1 MSKLTYMEKL
11 LEGVEVEWK
20 PIADIA
26 DIYGGLTGK
35 SKADFES
42 GNAKYISYKN
52 IFNNIDVDP
61 GQLELVKVSENERQ
75 HKVRYGDILFTGSS
89 EIAVEA
95 GMSSAV
101 TIDFKEPVY
110 LNSFS
115 FGVRFNDDVKL
126 MPEFSKYLFRS
137 RFMRADI
144 AKSASGVTRF
154 NVSKARFKKILV
166 PIPCPNNP
174 EKSLAIQAEIVR
186 ILDAFT
192 AMTAELTAE
201 LNMRKKQYNYYRDQ
215 LLSFEEGDFEWMTLG
230 DVTKKW
236 YSGGTPTAGKPEFY
250 EGGNIPWLRTQ
261 EVKFSDV
268 SETEVF
274 ITPAALKNSSAK
286 WIPENC
292 VIIAISG
299 ATAGRSAI
307 NKIPLTTNQH
317 CGCLEIDD
325 KKALYRYVFH
335 WVSFN
340 YENIKALGQGARGD
354 LNSTIIKNFRL
365 PVPYANDPEKSLVE
379 QARIVA
385 VLDKFDTLTTSLQ
398 EGLPR
403 EIELRQKQYEY
414 YRDLLLSF
422 PASPAGGPKSDEAA

>member
-215 LLSFEEGDFEWMTLG
+215 LLSFDEGDVEW
-230 DVTKKW
+230 
-236 YSGGTPTAGKPEFY
+236 
-250 EGGNIPWLRTQ
+250 
-261 EVKFSDV
+261 
-268 SETEVF
+268 
-274 ITPAALKNSSAK
+274 
-286 WIPENC
+286 
-292 VIIAISG
+292 
-299 ATAGRSAI
+299 
-307 NKIPLTTNQH
+307 
-317 CGCLEIDD
+317 
-325 KKALYRYVFH
+325 
-335 WVSFN
+335 
-340 YENIKALGQGARGD
+340 KALGEVFNIFAGGDKPKDAFSEEETDEFNVPILSNGIGLKSLYGWTNLPKITEPSLTVSARG
-354 LNSTIIKNFRL
+354 TIGWTSYRDRPFFPIIRL
-365 PVPYANDPEKSLVE
+365 LVLTPKIGVNTKYAYYYMKTIENNYPVPPAGIPQLTKPMIENVQFPIPYPNDLERSQAE

-385 VLDKFDTLTTSLQ
+385 ILDKFDALTNSIT

-422 PASPAGGPKSDEAA
+422 PKSHSDEAA